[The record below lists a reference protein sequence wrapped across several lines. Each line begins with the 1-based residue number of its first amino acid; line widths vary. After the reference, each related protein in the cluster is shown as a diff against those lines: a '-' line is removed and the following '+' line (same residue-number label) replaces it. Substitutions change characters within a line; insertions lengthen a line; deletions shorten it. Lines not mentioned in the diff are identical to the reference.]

1 MDIDIDQKKAERAKP
16 VGVLMQENDK
26 LNRTVD
32 RLNNIIDELKKVDI
46 GVDQKKR
53 EQIK

>member
-1 MDIDIDQKKAERAKP
+1 VD
-16 VGVLMQENDK
+16 LLQENDS
-26 LNRTVD
+26 LSRRVD

-53 EQIK
+53 EQMK